1 MIFLPFTKGV
11 FVQQCAIAGCRNI
24 CGTSTKCVRTLYE
37 IDELFASLEDCDIIN
52 LKVCNVHYNRD
63 HRRHQ
68 QWSGESL
75 SLAVQ
80 TCLSCNKSVKTT
92 KSIPCKQHSI
102 SVISNNGIS
111 FNSAMSCCFF
121 SEHCTQSSKITENE
135 NLYTVVE
142 ITNLRNYVTVSMHE
156 LQTTFCGIGQIKK
169 NMWRARWEDKKAV
182 HGQIFRNWKQHKVSN
197 YA

>member
-1 MIFLPFTKGV
+1 MIFLPFIKGV

-24 CGTSTKCVRTLYE
+24 CGASTKCVRTLKGLYG

-52 LKVCNVHYNRD
+52 LKVCNVYYNRD
-63 HRRHQ
+63 HRRH
-68 QWSGESL
+68 
-75 SLAVQ
+75 Q

-169 NMWRARWEDKKAV
+169 NM
-182 HGQIFRNWKQHKVSN
+182 
-197 YA
+197 

>member
-24 CGTSTKCVRTLYE
+24 CGTSTKCVRTLKGLYE
-37 IDELFASLEDCDIIN
+37 IDELFASLEDSDIIN

-75 SLAVQ
+75 CLAVR
-80 TCLSCNKSVKTT
+80 TCLSCNKTVKTT
-92 KSIPCKQHSI
+92 NSIPCKQHSI
-102 SVISNNGIS
+102 LVISNNGIS
-111 FNSAMSCCFF
+111 FISAISCCFF
-121 SEHCTQSSKITENE
+121 SEHCTQSSKIIENE

-142 ITNLRNYVTVSMHE
+142 NESQKLLPMHG

-169 NMWRARWEDKKAV
+169 NM
-182 HGQIFRNWKQHKVSN
+182 
-197 YA
+197 